1 MTLTIFFIL
10 SLSLNI
16 LLIWYLRKVLYKLL
30 FVSDNIDDLLALIEE
45 FSNHVER
52 IHSMET
58 YYGDEVL
65 QGLVG
70 HSKQIVEAIKE
81 YEGVYS
87 VNRYLEQQEEYYG
100 EEEEEE

>member
-30 FVSDNIDDLLALIEE
+30 FVSDNINDLLSLIEE
-45 FSNHVER
+45 FSTHVDR

-65 QGLVG
+65 QGLVK
-70 HSKQIVEAIKE
+70 HSKEIVEAIKE
-81 YEGVYS
+81 YEGIYTVT
-87 VNRYLEQQEEYYG
+87 RYIEQEEYYG

>member
-1 MTLTIFFIL
+1 MTMTIFFIL

-30 FVSDNIDDLLALIEE
+30 FVSDNINDLLSLIEE
-45 FSNHVER
+45 FSNHVDR

-65 QGLVG
+65 QGLVK
-70 HSKQIVEAIKE
+70 HSKEIVEAIKE
-81 YEGVYS
+81 YEGIYTVT
-87 VNRYLEQQEEYYG
+87 RYIEQEEYYG